1 MTRVVIDLVF
11 MLVILTW
18 IAYSYLFAG
27 KLTTGEFFIALMVN
41 YIGTRYLL
49 FSNLQYALLVA
60 EYEETD
66 E

>member
-1 MTRVVIDLVF
+1 MTRVIVDLVF

-18 IAYSYLFAG
+18 IIYGYLFAG
-27 KLTTGEFFIALMVN
+27 ELTTGEFFVALMVN
-41 YIGTRYLL
+41 YVGTRYLL

-60 EYEETD
+60 EYEVED